1 MRTLSLMIISVLFL
15 GGCATNQGGYTK
27 PDQVVNR
34 LKQLSEAEVAM
45 MLGAPTE
52 KVELSDGSQTWT
64 YRDDSEGPTGG
75 ECTISVLIKESKV
88 INAMVTARDK
98 SWVSYPLG
106 SCQNILANLN

>member
-1 MRTLSLMIISVLFL
+1 MRALTSIIMSALMLA
-15 GGCATNQGGYTK
+15 GCATNQGGYTK

-34 LKQLSEAEVAM
+34 LKQLSEPEVAM

-64 YRDDSEGPTGG
+64 YRDDSEGLTGG
-75 ECTISVLIKESKV
+75 ECTISLVIKAAKV
-88 INAMVTARDK
+88 TNAMVTARDK

-106 SCQNILANLN
+106 SCQNILAHLK

>member
-1 MRTLSLMIISVLFL
+1 MRYFILLIIFSLILA
-15 GGCATNQGGYTK
+15 GCATNQGGYTK

-34 LKQLSEAEVAM
+34 LKQLSESEVAM

-64 YRDDSEGPTGG
+64 YRDDSEGLTGG
-75 ECTISVLIKESKV
+75 ECTISLVIKAAKV
-88 INAMVTARDK
+88 TNAMVTARDR